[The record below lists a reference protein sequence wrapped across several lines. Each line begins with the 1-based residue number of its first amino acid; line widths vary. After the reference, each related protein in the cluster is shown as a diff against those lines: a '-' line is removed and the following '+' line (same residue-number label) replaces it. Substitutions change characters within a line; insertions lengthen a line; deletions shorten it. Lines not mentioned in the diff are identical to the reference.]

1 MTSLLTSMP
10 LYLGVILTGFLR
22 FFGGRRGGCVRA
34 PRYITWQVESTA
46 RMNVSFAV
54 KQDPT
59 LVPRFNE
66 GAVSLLWDAVVV
78 SR

>member
-1 MTSLLTSMP
+1 
-10 LYLGVILTGFLR
+10 
-22 FFGGRRGGCVRA
+22 
-34 PRYITWQVESTA
+34 
-46 RMNVSFAV
+46 MNVLFAV